1 MHAVCDN
8 DPYRRLSWPALI
20 SATDGGLYRLPCH
33 PPHIRATRAPFSLR
47 LRDLWSGPHLSAL
60 TLKNAF
66 VHFARQPRGRR
77 RLPTC
82 ARAALPPQIV
92 CTIIMI
98 TAAKKIGLIS
108 IPDIPGGHRAIFR
121 KVGGWVSSALR
132 PLPALLRSSQPL
144 LNVADSAEKQP
155 ARCAST

>member
-98 TAAKKIGLIS
+98 TPHDKWGSTKRDAATTIMANKSLTEATVHLP
-108 IPDIPGGHRAIFR
+108 IPEIACVHQSVRAR
-121 KVGGWVSSALR
+121 
-132 PLPALLRSSQPL
+132 
-144 LNVADSAEKQP
+144 ADNGPQSHAAP
-155 ARCAST
+155 MAG